1 MPGRPK
7 RKQDLVLLEKM
18 GEEPVRELLE
28 SAMPIAEVCRT
39 LGVGKRALMEW
50 LEADP
55 RRARLRSE
63 SRARAAHIL
72 AEEAIVIADDTA
84 GETQRDR
91 LRVDTRKWLA
101 ARWNQA
107 EFAEKPQ
114 TAIQLNIN
122 GLHLDALK
130 SVNELVQVDNTPDDA
145 LPHDDVLPAPEP
157 EPEPEPEPGP
167 GPGPKSP

>member
-7 RKQDLVLLEKM
+7 RKQDLILLEKM

-55 RRARLRSE
+55 GRARLRSE

-72 AEEAIVIADDTA
+72 AEQAIVIADDTS

-107 EFAEKPQ
+107 EFAEKPT

-130 SVNELVQVDNTPDDA
+130 SVNELVRFDNTLDAALPHDDDDA
-145 LPHDDVLPAPEP
+145 LPHDDGDALPEA
-157 EPEPEPEPGP
+157 
-167 GPGPKSP
+167 K